1 MADTIDSVGEQALVE
16 RIRQRA
22 GEAAAHVFIGIGD
35 DAAVLEPARGMLEV
49 ITTDSLVE
57 GVHFRRDWSSPRSI
71 GHKALA
77 VNLSDLAAMG
87 ADPRASLLSLAL
99 PGDYPLADFDALI
112 DGFVDLARASG
123 ASLVGGNLTRSP
135 GPMVI
140 DVTAVGAAGRRRILR
155 RNTASR
161 GDELYVTGTL
171 GAAAAGL
178 AMLQAGVTPASL
190 DDAARACI
198 ARYEAPAPRTRCG
211 RTVGRSRAAAAAI
224 DLSDGLADAAIR
236 LARDSGLGVVID
248 AACIPVHEG
257 ARGWAE
263 SVGAD
268 PIALA
273 VAGGED
279 YELAFAVRP
288 RLRNRFLGAV
298 RRDRGLPVAKVGVFV
313 KDPGAWLDR
322 GGERTPIQK
331 GFSHF

>member
-1 MADTIDSVGEQALVE
+1 
-16 RIRQRA
+16 
-22 GEAAAHVFIGIGD
+22 
-35 DAAVLEPARGMLEV
+35 MLEV

-99 PGDYPLADFDALI
+99 PGDYLLADFDALI

-123 ASLVGGNLTRSP
+123 AGLVGGNLSRSP
-135 GPMVI
+135 GPIVV
-140 DVTAVGAAGRRRILR
+140 DVTAVGAVGRRRTLR
-155 RNTASR
+155 RNTAGR
-161 GDELYVTGTL
+161 GDELYVTGTV

-178 AMLQAGVTPASL
+178 AMLQTGVDRSSLGDAG
-190 DDAARACI
+190 RACV
-198 ARYEAPAPRTRCG
+198 ARYEAPDPRTRCG

-224 DLSDGLADAAIR
+224 DLSDGLADAASR

-248 AACIPVHEG
+248 GACIPVHEG
-257 ARGWAE
+257 ARRWAE
-263 SVGAD
+263 SAGAD
-268 PIALA
+268 PVALA

-288 RLRNRFLGAV
+288 RLRSKFLGAV
-298 RRDRGLPVAKVGVFV
+298 RRDRGLPVTKVGVFV
-313 KDPGAWLDR
+313 KEPGAWLDR
-322 GGERTPIQK
+322 GGERTPIQG
-331 GFSHF
+331 GFSH